1 MNFNKPGHPKG
12 RVVFFLLGIFSILS
26 ISATYALAGGT
37 VFLPLIIQPSPS
49 PTATATLTPT
59 PTLTPTATLEGT
71 PGPTPLPAGTL
82 QLVVNPANPDKAWA
96 LAFFAKSYN
105 DAGRP
110 VMQIY
115 PSDTA
120 PDSLRIKIP
129 KGEIVLALEKPVT
142 ADGGAKYWQLVDYK
156 GKDGEDLF
164 LKATDVTK
172 VTLNGPGN

>member
-1 MNFNKPGHPKG
+1 MNFHKPGHPKG
-12 RVVFFLLGIFSILS
+12 RVVFFLLGILSVLS

-37 VFLPLIIQPSPS
+37 IFLPLIIQPSPS

-71 PGPTPLPAGTL
+71 PGPTPLPGGTL
-82 QLVVNPANPDKAWA
+82 QLVVTPSNPEKAWA

-115 PSDTA
+115 PSDSA

-129 KGEIVLALEKPVT
+129 KGEIVLALDTPVT
-142 ADGGAKYWQLVDYK
+142 ADGGAKFWQLVEIE
-156 GKDGEDLF
+156 GEDGEDLF
-164 LKATDVTK
+164 LKAVDVTK
-172 VTLNGPGN
+172 APLDEPGN